1 MPKLACL
8 LLIACL
14 ALPAAAHA
22 GFAVEE
28 RSLAELAAAQAAG
41 TVSSQDLVRAY
52 LERIE
57 RIDRAGPRI
66 NAVIELNPDALK
78 IAEALDAERAAGKV
92 RGPLHGI
99 PILLKD
105 NIDTG
110 DAMQTS
116 AGSIALVGEPAAQD
130 ATVAARL
137 REAGAVIL
145 GKTNLSEW
153 ANFRGR
159 RSSSGW
165 SSRGGQTRNPYALE
179 RSPCGSSSGSGAA
192 AAASLAAASIGTETD
207 GSILCP
213 SSVNGLVGIKPSIG
227 LVSRAGIVPISSSQD
242 TAGPMARSVRDA
254 ALLLQ
259 AIAGSDPRDP
269 ATVDSGAPEVDYLA
283 ALEAD
288 ALKGA
293 RIGVVRELAGFH
305 RGVDARFEAA
315 IEALRG
321 AGAEIVDNVSLP
333 TRAEAAGNELTVLV
347 HEFRDDL
354 NAYLATRSGVPV
366 KTIDEVIAFNSARAD
381 TVLRW
386 FGQQWMEQAA
396 ASGGM
401 QAPAYLRA
409 RDDAR
414 RLAGPEGIDAA
425 MAKHALDALIGPST
439 GPAWRVDWVNGDS
452 PSGGSSGM
460 AAISGYPSISVPMG
474 QVHGLPV
481 GLTLFGAK
489 FSEAK
494 LIGYAYAFEQA
505 TQWRKPPTYA
515 ERGPAGA
522 EE

>member
-1 MPKLACL
+1 MRPLSAL
-8 LLIACL
+8 LPVLLGLSAPTL
-14 ALPAAAHA
+14 HA
-22 GFAVEE
+22 FEIEE
-28 RSLAELAAAQAAG
+28 ASIAELAEAQDAG
-41 TVSSQDLVRAY
+41 TVSAQALVRAY
-52 LERIE
+52 IERIE
-57 RIDRAGPRI
+57 RIDRAGPGI

-78 IAEALDAERAAGKV
+78 IAGQLDAERAAGSV

-99 PILLKD
+99 PVLLKD

-110 DAMQTS
+110 DRMQTS
-116 AGSIALVGEPAAQD
+116 AGSIALVGAPAPRD

-137 REAGAVIL
+137 REAGAVVL

-165 SSRGGQTRNPYALE
+165 SSRGGQTKNPYALE

-192 AAASLAAASIGTETD
+192 AAASLAAAAIGTETD

-242 TAGPMARSVRDA
+242 TAGPMARNVRDA

-259 AIAGSDPRDP
+259 AIVGPDPRD
-269 ATVDSGAPEVDYLA
+269 AVTVDSGAPAADYLE
-283 ALEAD
+283 ALD
-288 ALKGA
+288 VNALKGA

-305 RGVDARFEAA
+305 RGVDERFEAA
-315 IEALRG
+315 IAALRA
-321 AGAEIVDNVSLP
+321 AGAEIVDNVGLP
-333 TRAEAAGNELTVLV
+333 TRGEASRNELTVLV

-354 NAYLATRSGVPV
+354 NAYLATRTGMPV
-366 KTIDEVIAFNSARAD
+366 KTIDEVIAFNKLNRDS
-381 TVLRW
+381 TLRW
-386 FGQQWMEQAA
+386 FGQQWMEQAS
-396 ASGGM
+396 ASGGTDT
-401 QAPAYLRA
+401 PAYLRA

-425 MAKHALDALIGPST
+425 MAAHELDALIGPST
-439 GPAWRVDWVNGDS
+439 GPAWPVDWVNGDS

-460 AAISGYPSISVPMG
+460 AAVAGYPSITVPMG

-481 GLTLFGAK
+481 GLTLFGAR

-505 TQWRKPPTYA
+505 TQWRRPPTYA
-515 ERGPAGA
+515 QRGPAGA
-522 EE
+522 ED

>member
-1 MPKLACL
+1 MPFHTRL
-8 LLIACL
+8 LLIALL
-14 ALPAAAHA
+14 ALPAVVRAE
-22 GFAVEE
+22 FTVEE
-28 RSLAELAAAQAAG
+28 ADIAALAAAQAQG
-41 TVSSQDLVRAY
+41 KVSARGLVQAY
-52 LERIE
+52 IERIE

-66 NAVIELNPDALK
+66 NSVIELNPDALQ
-78 IAEALDAERAAGKV
+78 IAEQLDAERAAGNL

-110 DAMQTS
+110 DRMQTS
-116 AGSIALVGEPAAQD
+116 AGSIALMGAPATQD

-137 REAGAVIL
+137 RDAGAVIL

-192 AAASLAAASIGTETD
+192 AAASLAAATVGTETD

-213 SSVNGLVGIKPSIG
+213 SSVSGLVGIKPSIG

-259 AIAGSDPRDP
+259 AIVGPDPRDA
-269 ATVDSGAPEVDYLA
+269 ATVDSGATAVDYLQ
-283 ALEAD
+283 ALD
-288 ALKGA
+288 VNALKGA

-305 RGVDARFEAA
+305 RGVDERFEAA
-315 IEALRG
+315 IAALRA
-321 AGAEIVDNVSLP
+321 AGAEIVDNVGLP
-333 TRAEAAGNELTVLV
+333 TRGEASRNELTVLV

-354 NAYLATRSGVPV
+354 NAYLAARTGMPV
-366 KTIDEVIAFNSARAD
+366 KTIDEVIAFNLLNRDS
-381 TVLRW
+381 TLRW
-386 FGQQWMEQAA
+386 FGQQWLEQAA
-396 ASGGM
+396 ASGGIE
-401 QAPAYLRA
+401 APVYLRA

-414 RLAGPEGIDAA
+414 RLAGAEGIDAA
-425 MAKHALDALIGPST
+425 IAEHGLDALIGPST

-460 AAISGYPSISVPMG
+460 AAIAGYPSLTVPMG

-489 FSEAK
+489 FSEAR

-505 TQWRKPPTYA
+505 TRWRQPPTYA
-515 ERGPAGA
+515 EHGPAGA
-522 EE
+522 GE

>member
-1 MPKLACL
+1 MRPLIALLPL
-8 LLIACL
+8 LLGL
-14 ALPAAAHA
+14 ASPGLRA
-22 GFAVEE
+22 FEIEE
-28 RSLAELAAAQAAG
+28 ASIEQLAAAQEAG

-66 NAVIELNPDALK
+66 NSVIELNPEALK
-78 IAEALDAERAAGKV
+78 IAEGLDAERAAGKV
-92 RGPLHGI
+92 RGPLHGV

-116 AGSIALVGEPAAQD
+116 AGSLALVGEPAAQD

-192 AAASLAAASIGTETD
+192 AAASLAAATIGTETD

-259 AIAGSDPRDP
+259 AMVGSDPRDP
-269 ATVDSGAPEVDYLA
+269 STVDSGAPEVDYLA
-283 ALEAD
+283 ALDAD

-305 RGVDARFEAA
+305 RGVDERFEAA
-315 IEALRG
+315 IKALRN
-321 AGAEIVDNVSLP
+321 AGAEIVDNISLP
-333 TRAEAAGNELTVLV
+333 TRAEASRNELTVLV

-366 KTIDEVIAFNSARAD
+366 KNIDEVIAYNRLHSGS
-381 TVLRW
+381 VLRW

-396 ASGGM
+396 ASGGTE
-401 QAPAYLRA
+401 APAYLRA

-425 MAKHALDALIGPST
+425 IAEHDLDALIGPST

-505 TQWRKPPTYA
+505 TQWRRPPTYA

>member
-1 MPKLACL
+1 MTRLAHL
-8 LLIACL
+8 LLVAL
-14 ALPAAAHA
+14 ATAPL
-22 GFAVEE
+22 AVKAEYRIEE
-28 RSLAELAAAQAAG
+28 RDIAELGRAQASGA
-41 TVSSQDLVRAY
+41 VSSQDLVRAY

-66 NAVIELNPDALK
+66 NSVIELNPDALE

-92 RGPLHGI
+92 RGPLHGV

-116 AGSIALVGEPAAQD
+116 AGSLALVGEPAAQD

-192 AAASLAAASIGTETD
+192 AAASLAAATIGTETD

-259 AIAGSDPRDP
+259 AMVGSDPRDP
-269 ATVDSGAPEVDYLA
+269 STVDYGAPAVDYVA
-283 ALEAD
+283 ALDAN

-305 RGVDARFEAA
+305 RGVDERFEAA
-315 IEALRG
+315 IEALRA
-321 AGAEIVDNVSLP
+321 AGAEIVDNISLP
-333 TRAEAAGNELTVLV
+333 TRAEASRNELTVLV

-366 KTIDEVIAFNSARAD
+366 KSIDDVIAFNTARAD

-396 ASGGM
+396 ASGGTE
-401 QAPAYLRA
+401 APAYLRA

-425 MAKHALDALIGPST
+425 IAEHELDALIGPST

-505 TQWRKPPTYA
+505 TQWRTPPTYA